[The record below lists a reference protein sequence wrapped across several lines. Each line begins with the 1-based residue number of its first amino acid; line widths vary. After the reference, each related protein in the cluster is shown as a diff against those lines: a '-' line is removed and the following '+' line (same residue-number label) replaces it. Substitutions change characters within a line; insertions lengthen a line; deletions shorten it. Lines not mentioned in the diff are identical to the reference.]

1 MANLCV
7 SNVTRFVSKLVVT
20 RYALV
25 IDGTSFMSSTNRL
38 VFDIK
43 VVISDTKVVTL

>member
-25 IDGTSFMSSTNRL
+25 IDGTSFMSSTT
-38 VFDIK
+38 FGI
-43 VVISDTKVVTL
+43 